1 MSSTNVVVIS
11 PKSQMAASPFSACQN
26 CESVSPGCC
35 NLEKNLWLSK
45 VRFQFFRKHSLQRFI
60 SSPAFNCHSAVLGY
74 LSMNCF
80 LAASPNDRYITLM
93 VFLFAGSSS
102 RSPING
108 RTLGVCSVTAL
119 VSSVIEMEYF
129 AIMATWNKSIN
140 LSQSIVGFIDG
151 SFQNTGSPTR

>member
-1 MSSTNVVVIS
+1 MCRINMSSTNIVVTS
-11 PKSQMAASPFSACQN
+11 PKSQISASPFSACQN

-35 NLEKNLWLSK
+35 NLEKNLWRSK
-45 VRFQFFRKHSLQRFI
+45 VRFRFFFENTHYRGFI
-60 SSPAFNCHSAVLGY
+60 NFPAFNSHSAVLGY
-74 LSMNCF
+74 LYMNCF

-129 AIMATWNKSIN
+129 AIMAT
-140 LSQSIVGFIDG
+140 
-151 SFQNTGSPTR
+151 